1 VLRIIF
7 SFLLRVL
14 AFVATLWFIKRLF
27 RPGYRRNSRAP
38 GSGATNERPQ
48 QQKEMVKDPVCGMYM
63 DPRLAI
69 RLEEKGEH
77 LFFCSEECRQK
88 YLAARQ

>member
-1 VLRIIF
+1 VLRVIVA
-7 SFLLRVL
+7 FLLRIV
-14 AFVATLWFIKRLF
+14 AFVATLWFIQRLF
-27 RPGYRRNSRAP
+27 RPGYRRNPRP
-38 GSGATNERPQ
+38 PDSGTQ

-69 RLEEKGEH
+69 RQEEKGEP

-88 YLAARQ
+88 YLEARK